1 MAENIKLK
9 DLYGA
14 EQTYNGID
22 TVKIPKADGSG
33 DATFVVPPTSM
44 YMLKESSYSGT
55 EKSHIY
61 AYSGVESDITVFS
74 NNVQKELYPN
84 ALPIPLVHNYTFGEN
99 NIYCHPLEGMT
110 ITELMNRM
118 LRIFSD
124 DNVTVTPNTY
134 SVTPGWF
141 HIKYTKTGEGAN
153 IQVNITEFEEVADPS
168 TITFPAYLPWT
179 INDAN
184 YFYSYIAEATQQ
196 VKAVTVIENGTQT
209 INPDAGKSGLAA
221 VKLTVNVSTAPVGA
235 YYLLKDPLGD
245 MPAYEGGFVRYD
257 NGSGV
262 GGSDFKPFLA
272 VVGNLNANSSAGY
285 VNTSAF
291 SYRAKKEE
299 GFTSLIFIWY
309 AAAAETMSAM
319 VLQQFTGAWPF
330 GDVALAKGW
339 NITTFSESDGN
350 VSANTVATT
359 IDGVNEQL
367 SSYGGI
373 PENNFDD
380 WSAID
385 SYTLSFFKKFDLFSL
400 QQEKSV
406 AVYANGNVEIL
417 PDAGYDAICKVNVAV
432 DVPTGGGGGAAGGV
446 SFIDYDGTVVETWAL
461 SDLASKTEL
470 PTPPAH
476 DRLVFQQWNWT
487 LEDIKAANADMAV
500 GALYTTASGLTEFHI
515 RVTKASGLTITCNM
529 VGNKNWGDGTEDAL
543 TSHTYADYGDYII
556 TCDGSDL
563 SASNITA
570 SDVAVKQAF
579 LHIFFSNKIK
589 NISCSFYQ
597 CNALQTI
604 SVPKGVT
611 NIRAGAFGEC
621 GSLRFF
627 SIPNGIKI
635 INHDTFSKCRL
646 FQYVSLPNGITS
658 MDTDVFNGC
667 YSLRSVFI
675 PSSVTSCGERTFASC
690 RHLSSCVMPNGNMF
704 LDKYMFYYCYSLQE
718 VVLPNVKQI
727 PEGLFSNCSSLR
739 NIVIPNTVTTI
750 GNYAFSACNCLSSV
764 TIPNSVTSIGD
775 SAFAN
780 CNVSEYDFSQF
791 SKVPTLGTDV
801 FRGILS
807 STKILVPS
815 ALYDTWVA
823 ATNWATYANNIV
835 AV

>member
-1 MAENIKLK
+1 MAENVKLK
-9 DLYGA
+9 DLYA
-14 EQTYNGID
+14 VEQTYDGID

-55 EKSHIY
+55 EESSAY
-61 AYSGVESDITVFS
+61 AYSGVESDITTFG

-84 ALPIPLVHNYTFGEN
+84 ALPIPTVHNYTFGEN
-99 NIYCHPLEGMT
+99 NIYCHPLESMT

-118 LRIFSD
+118 LRVFSD

-141 HIKYTKTGEGAN
+141 HIQYTKTGEGWN

-196 VKAVTVIENGTQT
+196 VKAVTVTENGTQT

-235 YYLLKDPLGD
+235 YYLLKDPLGA

-272 VVGNLNANSSAGY
+272 VVGNLNANSSLGY

-291 SYRAKKEE
+291 SYRAKEEE

-380 WSAID
+380 WAAID
-385 SYTLSFFKKFDLFSL
+385 SYTLSFFKKFGLFSL

-406 AVYANGNVEIL
+406 AVSSNGNIEIL
-417 PDAGYDAICKVNVAV
+417 PDEGYDGMSKVSVSVNVEAGSVGTLTRSIVKSTVGKQKSISIPKSV
-432 DVPTGGGGGAAGGV
+432 DSFHVILANLGAIVVKASNGFQTGV
-446 SFIDYDGTVVETWAL
+446 SLNDDAEFDVVNGQPIPDYVVNGVTWYTFSAKETNDGL
-461 SDLASKTEL
+461 S
-470 PTPPAH
+470 
-476 DRLVFQQWNWT
+476 
-487 LEDIKAANADMAV
+487 
-500 GALYTTASGLTEFHI
+500 YTY
-515 RVTKASGLTITCNM
+515 TITPTLT
-529 VGNKNWGDGTEDAL
+529 VG
-543 TSHTYADYGDYII
+543 
-556 TCDGSDL
+556 
-563 SASNITA
+563 
-570 SDVAVKQAF
+570 
-579 LHIFFSNKIK
+579 
-589 NISCSFYQ
+589 
-597 CNALQTI
+597 
-604 SVPKGVT
+604 
-611 NIRAGAFGEC
+611 
-621 GSLRFF
+621 
-627 SIPNGIKI
+627 
-635 INHDTFSKCRL
+635 
-646 FQYVSLPNGITS
+646 
-658 MDTDVFNGC
+658 
-667 YSLRSVFI
+667 
-675 PSSVTSCGERTFASC
+675 SSVTLYGTP
-690 RHLSSCVMPNGNMF
+690 M
-704 LDKYMFYYCYSLQE
+704 
-718 VVLPNVKQI
+718 
-727 PEGLFSNCSSLR
+727 
-739 NIVIPNTVTTI
+739 TVTESDYGCSFI
-750 GNYAFSACNCLSSV
+750 V
-764 TIPNSVTSIGD
+764 
-775 SAFAN
+775 
-780 CNVSEYDFSQF
+780 EYF
-791 SKVPTLGTDV
+791 V
-801 FRGILS
+801 
-807 STKILVPS
+807 
-815 ALYDTWVA
+815 
-823 ATNWATYANNIV
+823 
-835 AV
+835 